1 MMTFAGRGILG
12 LLIPLA
18 LVATASAGLLS
29 VTNNNSLDPNDVY
42 ELVPNGMIEGAL
54 VNIDRTHEFADLPAA
69 GRQVVGHHGAE
80 DGAERRADQLEE
92 LFQVPG
98 GAGVNDSRPE
108 QPAVS
113 PLEEEL
119 PVPEGQ
125 DELMSVMATLM
136 PWVISLF
143 FHAGILVILAFIMI
157 VTSRKMLKA
166 DVVVP
171 EIPISENLGGR
182 INPGEIRIRT
192 RLRSDLARVLLAN
205 SITLTPG
212 TVTVDIE
219 DDYLYIH
226 WLSTKTTNV
235 IYAGEI
241 IKGHFELWLGRI
253 FR

>member
-1 MMTFAGRGILG
+1 MDIRTKWKLWRIAVTSVYLMAGWLIFSWNFDPCSLLLG
-12 LLIPLA
+12 LIFSISISLISYDYFIDDSEVFLKDVIPRIDLMLLYA
-18 LVATASAGLLS
+18 LVLLIKVYLASFDVAYRV
-29 VTNNNSLDPNDVY
+29 VT
-42 ELVPNGMIEGAL
+42 M
-54 VNIDRTHEFADLPAA
+54 
-69 GRQVVGHHGAE
+69 
-80 DGAERRADQLEE
+80 
-92 LFQVPG
+92 
-98 GAGVNDSRPE
+98 
-108 QPAVS
+108 
-113 PLEEEL
+113 
-119 PVPEGQ
+119 
-125 DELMSVMATLM
+125 
-136 PWVISLF
+136 
-143 FHAGILVILAFIMI
+143 
-157 VTSRKMLKA
+157 K
-166 DVVVP
+166 
-171 EIPISENLGGR
+171 